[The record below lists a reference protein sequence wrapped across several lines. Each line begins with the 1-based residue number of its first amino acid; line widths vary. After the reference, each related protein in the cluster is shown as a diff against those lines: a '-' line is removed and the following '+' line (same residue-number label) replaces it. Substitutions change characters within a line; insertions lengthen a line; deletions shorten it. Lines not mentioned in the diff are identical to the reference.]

1 MLIIRYNPEGERPV
15 MMDEISAI
23 NEFVSGLPE
32 ESDIQWSLMQDS
44 TLGNKV
50 EVILFCNIKE

>member
-15 MMDEISAI
+15 KMDEISAI

-32 ESDIQWSLMQDS
+32 GSDIQWSLMQDS

-50 EVILFCNIKE
+50 EVVLFCNIKK